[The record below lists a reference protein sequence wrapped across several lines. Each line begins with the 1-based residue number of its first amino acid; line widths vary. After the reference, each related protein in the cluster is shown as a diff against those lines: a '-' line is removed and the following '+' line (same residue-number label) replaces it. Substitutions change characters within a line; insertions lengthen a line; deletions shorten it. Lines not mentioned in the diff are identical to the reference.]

1 MKEKITEDHIRQIS
15 ARSEYFI
22 DQFNHEEHIRERLT
36 FIVEF
41 YKMYSIKLEPE
52 KLKVL
57 WRLLSSEAP
66 CRINYEVFFEWMNSQ
81 VNALDTQQYS
91 VLTGES
97 VEKFFTD
104 FLISSQNSYTNLENE
119 GFSLIKNLFKLIN
132 EKEHK
137 IQILNSSQAKKDHG
151 TISSACGSTLTS

>member
-1 MKEKITEDHIRQIS
+1 
-15 ARSEYFI
+15 
-22 DQFNHEEHIRERLT
+22 
-36 FIVEF
+36 
-41 YKMYSIKLEPE
+41 MYSIKLEPE